1 MKHYLLAIIIVLC
14 IFFIIGLFAMK
25 ANAADYELGVDEYGN
40 PLYPDNPL
48 ATSDYIVFEDTTEQ
62 FSADGEADPD
72 ELPSQIDE
80 YEDTKASD
88 PSQIDEK
95 VYQQIIYPEIPKA
108 IAPITPNNTNGF
120 QAVILQLLGSY
131 SPVVIEYSYT
141 NSNGY
146 VSYLREVQPDYSWMI
161 SASIFALV
169 LFSLFRI
176 VGVLVKK

>member
-1 MKHYLLAIIIVLC
+1 MKHYLLAILIVLC

-40 PLYPDNPL
+40 PLYPDNPF
-48 ATSDYIVFEDTTEQ
+48 ATSAEVTTEDTSQ
-62 FSADGEADPD
+62 HFSSHVESDPD
-72 ELPSQIDE
+72 KL
-80 YEDTKASD
+80 

-95 VYQQIIYPEIPKA
+95 VSQQIIYPDLPETV
-108 IAPITPNNTNGF
+108 APITPNNTNGF

-161 SASIFALV
+161 SAGIFALV